1 MEDREK
7 GFDRKKRGRTSSIRY
22 GENDSMDT
30 DKKQSKRGSFWQS
43 ARDMEDENSPRLG
56 RGLERLVFCRSKEGG
71 GGGKGRKERKR
82 RFS

>member
-30 DKKQSKRGSFWQS
+30 DKKQKQERFVLAKRQ
-43 ARDMEDENSPRLG
+43 RY
-56 RGLERLVFCRSKEGG
+56 GG
-71 GGGKGRKERKR
+71 
-82 RFS
+82 